1 MPWPRRLLT
10 CSTGWLTGTRELS
23 KKKQIEKKSVKT
35 RRNKKLTLCNKNRS
49 VFKKS
54 KWRAKQCRDLH
65 FLLNNNNFNNNK
77 KGALHIRYFSSRG
90 HGAASSFFASS
101 ANNNRVT
108 ASTTTQ
114 KPVKKAKVIAK
125 TYHEF

>member
-1 MPWPRRLLT
+1 VPWPRRLLT

-23 KKKQIEKKSVKT
+23 KKNKIEKQIV
-35 RRNKKLTLCNKNRS
+35 NKICQNKNRS

-54 KWRAKQCRDLH
+54 KWRAKQCRELH
-65 FLLNNNNFNNNK
+65 FLSNNNNFNNK

-114 KPVKKAKVIAK
+114 KPVKKAKVVAK